1 MKNERKLMGLILDG
15 NSDIDVHV
23 WCEIGYLI
31 CLRIRFRFQPNCD
44 LIKYF
49 FLFQYKS
56 NIIDIPLLYCTF
68 NKNCK
73 KSYIFEGYEIL
84 MFIPDPVSNPSKY
97 WKSDPDPD
105 SFSKPDKFQN
115 TLCLRS
121 LVHFSWYIVCVK
133 MNSTSWTY

>member
-1 MKNERKLMGLILDG
+1 MGKMKNERKLMGLILDG

-23 WCEIGYLI
+23 WCKIDYLI

-84 MFIPDPVSNPSKY
+84 MFIPDPVSNPSKFLKIGSGSVTKVQVLFLNQINESVGKY
-97 WKSDPDPD
+97 EK
-105 SFSKPDKFQN
+105 
-115 TLCLRS
+115 C
-121 LVHFSWYIVCVK
+121 
-133 MNSTSWTY
+133 